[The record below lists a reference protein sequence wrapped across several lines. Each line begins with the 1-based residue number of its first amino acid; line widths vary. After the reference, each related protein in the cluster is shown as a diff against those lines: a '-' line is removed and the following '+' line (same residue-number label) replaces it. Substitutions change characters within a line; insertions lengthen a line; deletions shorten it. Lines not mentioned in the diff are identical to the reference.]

1 MTRHKRLIWRIF
13 LPFLLIVLISLIS
26 MTGYTSHSIKQFL
39 LNQTENE
46 LKDQA
51 LMTESRVW
59 EYLLPVD
66 RAGIQQFCRES
77 GQSVTTRMTI
87 ILPDGEVVG
96 DSDENP
102 AFMDDHR
109 RRPEV
114 AAALTGQ
121 VGTSVRFSGTV
132 SQNMMY
138 LAIPLQR
145 DNDIVAVLRTA
156 KPITVIEEELNVLL
170 KDSLIWAGLT
180 ILLASVMALI
190 ISRRISR
197 PIEAMRIG
205 AAHFARGEL
214 NYALPVPDIRELASL
229 AESMNDMAAQLES
242 RINTIVNQ
250 RNEYE
255 AVLTSMIEGVI
266 AVDAEER
273 ILSINQA
280 AMNMLNIDPIH
291 LKHRSLQEMIRNPE
305 LQKAVA
311 IALKEKK
318 SLDRDIVLHHHE
330 DERILNLKCCPLS
343 SVDKAKIGALL
354 VLNDV
359 TRMRLLE
366 KVRRDFV
373 ANVSHEL
380 KTPLTTIKGF
390 VETLLNGSLIEN
402 PIESERFLGII
413 NKHVDRINTIIE
425 DLLSLARLERL
436 DEKIAQ
442 RFEERDLC
450 EIVENAIQ
458 LIHSQAEAKKIQL
471 ELQCDAR
478 PRARFE
484 TTLIEQAL
492 VNLLDNAVKYS
503 PANSQVRVHVQQ
515 DDCEITIGIQDEG
528 PGIHKKHLPRLFERF
543 YRADK
548 ARSRE
553 LGGTGLGL
561 AIVKHIAQL
570 HHGRISV
577 ETTIGKGSTF
587 TLHLPNVTV

>member
-255 AVLTSMIEGVI
+255 PVLTSMIEGVI